1 MDSVYIYSVIG
12 VIAIMTIIIR
22 FLPFW
27 VFKNKVPKIIE
38 YLGNVLPYSIM
49 AMLVVYCLKG
59 IDIFSNTHG
68 LPEIIA
74 SLFVVLIHKFK
85 HNLLLSVVSGT
96 IVYMLLINII

>member
-1 MDSVYIYSVIG
+1 MDNVYVYSVIG
-12 VIAIMTIIIR
+12 VVAIMTIIIR

-49 AMLVVYCLKG
+49 TMLVVYCLKG
-59 IDIFSNTHG
+59 IDLFSNSHG

-74 SLFVVLIHKFK
+74 SLFVVFIHKFK

-96 IVYMLLINII
+96 VVYMLLINII

>member
-1 MDSVYIYSVIG
+1 MDNVYVYSVIG
-12 VIAIMTIIIR
+12 VVALMTIIIR

-59 IDIFSNTHG
+59 IDLFGNSHG
-68 LPEIIA
+68 LPEIVA
-74 SLFVVLIHKFK
+74 SLFVMLIHKFK

-96 IVYMLLINII
+96 VVYMLLINII

>member
-1 MDSVYIYSVIG
+1 MDSLYIYSVIG
-12 VIAIMTIIIR
+12 VVAIMTIIIR

-27 VFKNKVPKIIE
+27 VFKNRVPKIIE
-38 YLGNVLPYSIM
+38 YLGIVLPYSIM

-96 IVYMLLINII
+96 IVYMFLINII